1 MLVRVQLGFLGG
13 QVTVPTED
21 VLYVPVHCEAARAD
35 TGIVVPIEINA
46 VVLLASPILRNVVIL
61 LEDRR

>member
-1 MLVRVQLGFLGG
+1 MDFLRG

-21 VLYVPVHCEAARAD
+21 VLDVTVYCEAARAY
-35 TGIVVPIEINA
+35 TGIVVPSKIDAGE
-46 VVLLASPILRNVVIL
+46 LLAGLILRDVVIL